1 VNTLNR
7 EFFSARLEPR
17 VKKLVTVLKIEFFPA
32 TPEAVVIEEVGL
44 RVQLVA
50 TPA

>member
-1 VNTLNR
+1 M

-17 VKKLVTVLKIEFFPA
+17 VNELVIILKMEFFSIM
-32 TPEAVVIEEVGL
+32 PEAVVIEKAGL

-50 TPA
+50 TAA